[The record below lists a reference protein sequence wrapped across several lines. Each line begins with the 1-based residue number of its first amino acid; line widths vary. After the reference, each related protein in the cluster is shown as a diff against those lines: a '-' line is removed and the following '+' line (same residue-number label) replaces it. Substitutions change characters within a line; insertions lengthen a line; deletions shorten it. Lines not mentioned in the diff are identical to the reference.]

1 MLLRNLFKLVQG
13 VWSSGKGVL
22 WKAANPCSP
31 QGLRSIVVKAAGM
44 SINHSSGFHRPK
56 FTSVKLQFV
65 PLNEVCQRIPQYH
78 RYCTLCS
85 LNLYAAKLGFDN
97 KFWQRAPLVNVQVP
111 LCIDEPA
118 CKKFSHFWSSIVK
131 VNFHLPS
138 TQNSWKWRAARSE
151 TLIPSSKWLLIWRKW
166 SSPINDAASLYYYSW
181 STIKLTPRTI
191 FFPHWIFYDI
201 SCTLYKD
208 LCIRGRLNSFQK
220 KPLIL
225 FSQPNCW
232 HKMLHVSNTLFFS
245 ANFFPAWWLD
255 RAASCVSYTLTFLK
269 PVSRWPSRNA
279 VTFHSAFISG
289 NLNHLRT
296 RPLPELLIASC
307 EALWPADTPLR
318 EKFRS

>member
-1 MLLRNLFKLVQG
+1 MSSSNPRWAEKRHLQLLPYCRESGELETTENKWKLVKHIVQ
-13 VWSSGKGVL
+13 KY
-22 WKAANPCSP
+22 PP
-31 QGLRSIVVKAAGM
+31 GLRSIVVKAAGM

-65 PLNEVCQRIPQYH
+65 PLNE
-78 RYCTLCS
+78 
-85 LNLYAAKLGFDN
+85 
-97 KFWQRAPLVNVQVP
+97 VP